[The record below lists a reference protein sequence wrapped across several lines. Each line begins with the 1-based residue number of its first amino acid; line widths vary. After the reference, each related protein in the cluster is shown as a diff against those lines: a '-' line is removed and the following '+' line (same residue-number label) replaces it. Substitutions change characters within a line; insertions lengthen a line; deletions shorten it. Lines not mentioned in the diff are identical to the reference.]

1 MLKQKIVTIINL
13 TLLGLAAL
21 VLAFLTILGTA
32 FLTDSALSLVIAAIG
47 VLCVGNLVGQHLLLG
62 RHLTL
67 KTLTIQVSSTL
78 VLLSIFYEI
87 ILMPIPGERLPDQ
100 AGVAYWN
107 LSTGSRIAYTKITP
121 EHLIHAEPIVFL
133 HGGPGIA
140 DMEGDSAYFGKL
152 REVGYVVYVYD
163 QLGTGRSSRLEDPSR
178 YTIERDAADLEEIR
192 KKIGVEK
199 MILIGYSYGASLAA
213 MYIAHHGE
221 HVAKFIAISPG
232 ALMGGVAG
240 GGAFQQRLT
249 ASQKWSIYARILQ
262 PRALTAYALLQINPR
277 AAHDFAGDSEMDAR
291 NDDVYAVAEPALHC
305 DNKGMGYR
313 LYGLGF
319 YASQFPL
326 SIQRTRPEDITQS
339 LKRYKI
345 PTLVFK
351 GSCDYLTWA
360 SALDYLDA
368 LQAGPAQL
376 VYLSGAG
383 HPVFQDKP
391 REFELNL
398 EAFLNGQ
405 PLPNR
410 YFDRI
415 VPADY
420 ERGQ

>member
-1 MLKQKIVTIINL
+1 MLKQKILTIIKL
-13 TLLGLAAL
+13 TLLGFAAL
-21 VLAFLTILGTA
+21 VLAFTTILGTA
-32 FLTDSALSLVIAAIG
+32 FLTDNALLLVIVAIG

-62 RHLTL
+62 RHFTL
-67 KTLTIQVSSTL
+67 KTLTIQVSSML
-78 VLLSIFYEI
+78 VLLSIFYTTV
-87 ILMPIPGERLPDQ
+87 LKPSPGEWLPDLV
-100 AGVAYWN
+100 GVAYWN
-107 LSTGSRIAYTKITP
+107 LYTGSRIAYIKLAP
-121 EHLIHAEPIVFL
+121 ETSTHAEPIVFL

-140 DMEGDSAYFGKL
+140 DLEGDSAYFGKL
-152 REVGYVVYVYD
+152 RDDGYVVYVYD
-163 QLGTGRSSRLEDPSR
+163 QLGTGRSSRLEDPSG

-192 KKIGVEK
+192 KQIGVDK

-213 MYIAHHGE
+213 MYITHHGE
-221 HVAKFIAISPG
+221 HVAKFIAVSPG

-240 GGAFQQRLT
+240 GEAFQQRLT
-249 ASQKWSIYARILQ
+249 ASQKWSIYALILQ

-291 NDDVYAVAEPALHC
+291 NDAVYAAAEPALHC
-305 DNKGMGYR
+305 DNKGTGHR
-313 LYGLGF
+313 LHGLGF
-319 YASQFPL
+319 YAYQFPQ
-326 SIQRTRPEDITQS
+326 SVHSARPEDFTQV

-368 LQAGPAQL
+368 FQAGPAQL

-383 HPVFQDKP
+383 HALYQDEP
-391 REFELNL
+391 QEFKLNL
-398 EAFLNGQ
+398 EAFLKGQ
-405 PLPNR
+405 LLPNR
-410 YFDRI
+410 YFDRV